1 MGIFGKLFG
10 NSNESDDEMDIFGI
24 EETCPRCGSTMRG
37 DGERFE
43 CPECGVLFLQDGEYV
58 TPWER
63 SRGNR
68 GECESC
74 GQSLSNGDYH
84 APWEDGSNSLGY
96 VKCPYCGHKNY
107 R

>member
-1 MGIFGKLFG
+1 MGIFGKLLSNG
-10 NSNESDDEMDIFGI
+10 NGNDDEVDIFGV
-24 EETCPRCGSTMRG
+24 EEICPRCGSTMRG

-58 TPWER
+58 TPLER

-74 GQSLSNGDYH
+74 GH
-84 APWEDGSNSLGY
+84 AFAIIILA
-96 VKCPYCGHKNY
+96 
-107 R
+107 